1 MLRVKLFLIGKTS
14 YEFLKDGELE
24 YSKRLTHYCNF
35 ERVDFSDI
43 KNGKSLNR
51 EEFKKREAQQF
62 LKKIESTD
70 FVVLLD
76 ENGKNKSSIEFANWI
91 SSRIDLPNQ
100 TVVFVV
106 GGAFGFDKELYE
118 RAQLQ
123 LSLSKMTFSHQMVRM
138 IFLEQLYRAFTIL
151 KGEPYHHE

>member
-14 YEFLKDGELE
+14 YEFLKDGEQE
-24 YSKRLTHYCNF
+24 YSKRLMHYCNF

-51 EEFKKREAQQF
+51 EELKKREAHQF

-91 SSRIDLPNQ
+91 SSRIELPNQ

-123 LSLSKMTFSHQMVRM
+123 LSLSKMTFSHQMIRM
-138 IFLEQLYRAFTIL
+138 LFLEQLYRGFTIL
-151 KGEPYHHE
+151 NNEKYHHL

>member
-1 MLRVKLFLIGKTS
+1 MLEVKLFLIGKTS
-14 YEFLKDGELE
+14 YEFLKDGEQE
-24 YSKRLTHYCNF
+24 YSKRLMHYCNF
-35 ERVDFSDI
+35 ERVDFVDI

-51 EEFKKREAQQF
+51 EELKKRESQQF
-62 LKKIESTD
+62 LKKLESTD

-76 ENGKNKSSIEFANWI
+76 EHGKTKSSIEFANWI
-91 SSRIDLPNQ
+91 SSRFEFPNQ

-123 LSLSKMTFSHQMVRM
+123 FSLSKMTFSHQMVRM
-138 IFLEQLYRAFTIL
+138 LFLEQLYRAFTIL

>member
-14 YEFLKDGELE
+14 YEFLKDGEQE
-24 YSKRLTHYCNF
+24 YSKRLMHYCNF

-51 EEFKKREAQQF
+51 EELKKREAHQF

-91 SSRIDLPNQ
+91 SSRIELPNQ

-123 LSLSKMTFSHQMVRM
+123 LSLSKMTFSHQMIRM
-138 IFLEQLYRAFTIL
+138 LFLEQLYRGFTIL
-151 KGEPYHHE
+151 NNEKYHHS